1 MKNSS
6 PIGAGHLSLNKLVLI
21 LISNQHLYSDSS
33 LSLNC
38 AAKIVRNAILAK
50 KVFNFSN
57 LAVEI
62 FQIFVNI
69 FGGIWYA
76 VQLNVLKTVAY
87 VWPLFAV
94 TVSIVARFYVVAE
107 NK

>member
-1 MKNSS
+1 MS
-6 PIGAGHLSLNKLVLI
+6 GLV
-21 LISNQHLYSDSS
+21 
-33 LSLNC
+33 C
-38 AAKIVRNAILAK
+38 AFEIVFTANLDK
-50 KVFNFSN
+50 KAFNFSN

-62 FQIFVNI
+62 FQIFINLIVEI
-69 FGGIWYA
+69 VEIWYA
-76 VQLNVLKTVAY
+76 AQLNVLKTVAY

>member
-1 MKNSS
+1 
-6 PIGAGHLSLNKLVLI
+6 
-21 LISNQHLYSDSS
+21 
-33 LSLNC
+33 
-38 AAKIVRNAILAK
+38 VRTAILAK

-87 VWPLFAV
+87 V
-94 TVSIVARFYVVAE
+94 
-107 NK
+107 